1 MALPELASQSAIR
14 VPDERRMDF
23 LPRLFGRRLLIIG
36 EHTVFRFMEILSPG
50 DYGGGLLVFPERAR
64 LPP

>member
-1 MALPELASQSAIR
+1 MALPELASQAATR
-14 VPDERRMDF
+14 VPIERRMEF

-50 DYGGGLLVFPERAR
+50 DYGGGL
-64 LPP
+64 